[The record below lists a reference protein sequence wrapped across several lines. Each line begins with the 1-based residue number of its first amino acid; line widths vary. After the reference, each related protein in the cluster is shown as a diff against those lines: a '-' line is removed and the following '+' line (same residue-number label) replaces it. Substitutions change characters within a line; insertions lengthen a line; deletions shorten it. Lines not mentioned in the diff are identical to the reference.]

1 MLLDEWSDQDLELAR
16 AIGPGR
22 SSAAAGGRRG
32 GAGPHGH
39 GDGLDALQALEGLDA
54 ADPLTNAL
62 ADPLADS
69 IRRLDAF
76 DGDPLG
82 GDPLADDLLGEPGGV
97 VRHVPGRHEAPADFG
112 ADGPGGGKEH
122 DIGDIGGIGDIGD
135 INGIG
140 DIDGIGDPAN
150 LDTHPE
156 GAALLLDL
164 KSCGGDGVVLSMSI
178 DGQRA
183 RAWADADAW
192 CEWLAPRLAVQRFQ
206 QIPPDLLGLLG
217 QWTLLPLQHHARQA
231 GLGLPHFCAAEP
243 GSCVR
248 AIAPTLTLSRADAE
262 LDLRLLDWPEP
273 WIAALA
279 QTMEDR
285 RPPLTIP
292 PIPVALAAGWARLTR
307 AQLAGLVPGDG
318 VVLERPAAVEH
329 GHAWLVAER
338 PLALACFAHGA
349 WHIEYACNEETSM
362 EQGTE
367 TALRGSQLDD
377 DNIVLTAVAEVGRLS
392 LSLDTLRELQ
402 TGQMLELAHASHGR
416 VTLTVSGQAVAHGTL
431 LRVGDK
437 LVMRI
442 E

>member
-22 SSAAAGGRRG
+22 SSAAASSRRR
-32 GAGPHGH
+32 GAGPGAD
-39 GDGLDALQALEGLDA
+39 GDGLDALQALERLDT
-54 ADPLTNAL
+54 ADPL
-62 ADPLADS
+62 ADPLA
-69 IRRLDAF
+69 RLDAF
-76 DGDPLG
+76 DGGPLGEDPLTNDFLDG
-82 GDPLADDLLGEPGGV
+82 SGGV
-97 VRHVPGRHEAPADFG
+97 MRQGLGRHDALTDVH
-112 ADGPGGGKEH
+112 GGQEH
-122 DIGDIGGIGDIGD
+122 GISGIGDIGGIGQND
-135 INGIG
+135 
-140 DIDGIGDPAN
+140 AQ
-150 LDTHPE
+150 PE
-156 GAALLLDL
+156 GAAIGLDL
-164 KSCGGDGVVLSMSI
+164 KSCGGDGVVLSLSI

-206 QIPPDLLGLLG
+206 QIPPDLMGLLG
-217 QWTLLPLQHHARQA
+217 QWTLLPLQHHAEHA
-231 GLGLPHFCAAEP
+231 GLGLPRFCAAEP

-248 AIAPTLTLSRADAE
+248 AIAPTLTLSRADAQ

-307 AQLAGLVPGDG
+307 AQLAGLMPGDG

-349 WHIEYACNEETSM
+349 WHIEYACNEDTSM
-362 EQGTE
+362 EQGTDA
-367 TALRGSQLDD
+367 TLRGSQLDD

-416 VTLTVSGQAVAHGTL
+416 VTLTVSGQPIASGTL

>member
-22 SSAAAGGRRG
+22 STAAAGDRRA
-32 GAGPHGH
+32 GAAPGAH
-39 GDGLDALQALEGLDA
+39 GDGLDALQALERLDR
-54 ADPLTNAL
+54 ADPMM
-62 ADPLADS
+62 DP
-69 IRRLDAF
+69 IGRLDAF
-76 DGDPLG
+76 DGDRLRH
-82 GDPLADDLLGEPGGV
+82 DPLAGLRDDDGDGDRDPG
-97 VRHVPGRHEAPADFG
+97 
-112 ADGPGGGKEH
+112 
-122 DIGDIGGIGDIGD
+122 IGDIGKIGDIGD
-135 INGIG
+135 IG
-140 DIDGIGDPAN
+140 DTGEIADIR
-150 LDTHPE
+150 DTSGRNAPNE
-156 GAALLLDL
+156 DGAAALVLDL
-164 KSCGGDGVVLSMSI
+164 KPCGGDGVVLTMSI

-183 RAWADADAW
+183 RAWVDADAW
-192 CEWLAPRLAVQRFQ
+192 CEWLAPRLAVQRFH

-217 QWTLLPLQHHARQA
+217 QWTLLPLQHHARRA
-231 GLGLPHFCAAEP
+231 GLGLPRFGNAEP
-243 GSCVR
+243 GRCAR
-248 AIAPTLTLSRADAE
+248 AIAPTLTLCRADAE

-292 PIPVALAAGWARLTR
+292 PIPVALAAGWVHLTR
-307 AQLAGLVPGDG
+307 AQLARLAPGDG
-318 VVLERPAAVEH
+318 VVLERAAAVEH
-329 GHAWLVAER
+329 GHAWLIAER

-349 WHIEYACNEETSM
+349 WHIEHTCNEETSM

-367 TALRGSQLDD
+367 VTLRGSQLDD

-416 VTLTVSGQAVAHGTL
+416 VTLTVSGQPVANGTL

>member
-22 SSAAAGGRRG
+22 SSGAAGSRLP
-32 GAGPHGH
+32 GAGPGAR
-39 GDGLDALQALEGLDA
+39 GDGLDALQALDRFGS
-54 ADPLTNAL
+54 
-62 ADPLADS
+62 ADPLAD
-69 IRRLDAF
+69 RLGRLDAF

-82 GDPLADDLLGEPGGV
+82 ADPFSDDLLGESGGV
-97 VRHVPGRHEAPADFG
+97 MQGPGRHDALADVH
-112 ADGPGGGKEH
+112 ADGRDGDREH
-122 DIGDIGGIGDIGD
+122 GFGDVGDVGNTD
-135 INGIG
+135 TG
-140 DIDGIGDPAN
+140 
-150 LDTHPE
+150 THPE
-156 GAALLLDL
+156 GGAIRLDL
-164 KSCGGDGVVLSMSI
+164 KSCGGDGVVLSLSI

-217 QWTLLPLQHHARQA
+217 QWTLVPLQHHAEQA
-231 GLGLPHFCAAEP
+231 GLGLPRFCAAEP

-248 AIAPTLTLSRADAE
+248 AIAPTLTLCRADAE

-273 WIAALA
+273 WLAALA

-307 AQLAGLVPGDG
+307 AQLAGLAPGDG
-318 VVLERPAAVEH
+318 IVLERPAAVEH
-329 GHAWLVAER
+329 GRAWLVAER

-349 WHIEYACNEETSM
+349 WHIEHACNEETSM

-367 TALRGSQLDD
+367 ATLRGSRLDD

-402 TGQMLELAHASHGR
+402 TGQMLELAHASHGH
-416 VTLTVSGQAVAHGTL
+416 VTLTVSGQAIAHGTL

>member
-1 MLLDEWSDQDLELAR
+1 MLLDEWSDQELELAR

-22 SSAAAGGRRG
+22 SSAAAGGRRI
-32 GAGPHGH
+32 GAGGSAR
-39 GDGLDALQALEGLDA
+39 GEGLDALQALDRLGT
-54 ADPLTNAL
+54 ADPPM
-62 ADPLADS
+62 DPLMDPLVDPLVDP

-76 DGDPLG
+76 G
-82 GDPLADDLLGEPGGV
+82 GDPLPDVHADAHAGAHTDV
-97 VRHVPGRHEAPADFG
+97 HAADR
-112 ADGPGGGKEH
+112 DGWGHG
-122 DIGDIGGIGDIGD
+122 IGGMGDTS
-135 INGIG
+135 
-140 DIDGIGDPAN
+140 
-150 LDTHPE
+150 DTSDTE
-156 GAALLLDL
+156 AQAEAGAIVLDL
-164 KSCGGDGVVLSMSI
+164 KPCGGDGVVMSMSI
-178 DGQRA
+178 DGQRV

-192 CEWLAPRLAVQRFQ
+192 CEWLAPRLAVQRFH

-217 QWTLLPLQHHARQA
+217 QWTLSPLQHHARQA
-231 GLGLPHFCAAEP
+231 GLGAPHFCAAEP

-248 AIAPTLTLSRADAE
+248 AIAPTLTLCRADAE
-262 LDLRLLDWPEP
+262 LDLRLLDWPES

-285 RPPLTIP
+285 RPPLVTP
-292 PIPVALAAGWARLTR
+292 PIPVALAAGWARLSR
-307 AQLAGLVPGDG
+307 AQLAGLMPGDG

-349 WHIEYACNEETSM
+349 WHIEYACNEETGM
-362 EQGTE
+362 EQE
-367 TALRGSQLDD
+367 TDVTLRGSPLDD

-402 TGQMLELAHASHGR
+402 TGQMLELAHATHGR
-416 VTLTVSGQAVAHGTL
+416 VTLTVSGQAIAHGTL

>member
-22 SSAAAGGRRG
+22 SGATAGGRRV
-32 GAGPHGH
+32 GADRSAHGE
-39 GDGLDALQALEGLDA
+39 GLDALQALDRLDA
-54 ADPLTNAL
+54 ADPLVDPPV
-62 ADPLADS
+62 DPLADPTMDPM
-69 IRRLDAF
+69 RRLDAF
-76 DGDPLG
+76 DGDPLAEVRAGDRDG
-82 GDPLADDLLGEPGGV
+82 GQY
-97 VRHVPGRHEAPADFG
+97 H
-112 ADGPGGGKEH
+112 
-122 DIGDIGGIGDIGD
+122 GIGDI
-135 INGIG
+135 
-140 DIDGIGDPAN
+140 A
-150 LDTHPE
+150 DTDAHAE
-156 GAALLLDL
+156 GGAIALDL
-164 KSCGGDGVVLSMSI
+164 KPCGGDGVVLSVAI

-183 RAWADADAW
+183 RAWVDADAW

-217 QWTLLPLQHHARQA
+217 QWTLLPLQHHADQA
-231 GLGLPHFCAAEP
+231 GLGVPRFCAAEP

-248 AIAPTLTLSRADAE
+248 AIAPTLTLCRADAE

-279 QTMEDR
+279 QTMVDR

-307 AQLAGLVPGDG
+307 AQLAALKPGDG
-318 VVLERPAAVEH
+318 VVLERPAAIEH

-338 PLALACFAHGA
+338 PLGLARFAHDA
-349 WHIEYACNEETSM
+349 WHIEHTCNEEPGM

-367 TALRGSQLDD
+367 ATLRGSQLDD

-416 VTLTVSGQAVAHGTL
+416 VTLTVSGQAIASGTL

>member
-22 SSAAAGGRRG
+22 SSVAERGRHG

-39 GDGLDALQALEGLDA
+39 IDGLGALQALERLDA
-54 ADPLTNAL
+54 ADPL
-62 ADPLADS
+62 ADPLG
-69 IRRLDAF
+69 RLDAF
-76 DGDPLG
+76 DGGPLNDDPFSN
-82 GDPLADDLLGEPGGV
+82 DLPGESGGV
-97 VRHVPGRHEAPADFG
+97 RQGPGRHEALIDVHRG
-112 ADGPGGGKEH
+112 EEPG
-122 DIGDIGGIGDIGD
+122 IGGTGDTD
-135 INGIG
+135 
-140 DIDGIGDPAN
+140 AQA
-150 LDTHPE
+150 E
-156 GAALLLDL
+156 GAAIVLDL
-164 KSCGGDGVVLSMSI
+164 KPCGGDGVVLSLSI

-183 RAWADADAW
+183 RAWVDADAW

-217 QWTLLPLQHHARQA
+217 QWTLLPLQHHARHA

-248 AIAPTLTLSRADAE
+248 AIAPTLTLCRANAQ
-262 LDLRLLDWPEP
+262 LDLRLLDWPES

-292 PIPVALAAGWARLTR
+292 PIPVALAAGWVRLTR
-307 AQLAGLVPGDG
+307 AQLAGLAPGDG

-338 PLALACFAHGA
+338 PLALACLANGA
-349 WHIEYACNEETSM
+349 WHIEYACNEENSM
-362 EQGTE
+362 EQGTDA
-367 TALRGSQLDD
+367 TLRGSLLED

-416 VTLTVSGQAVAHGTL
+416 VTLTVSGQPVASGTL

>member
-22 SSAAAGGRRG
+22 SSVAERGRHG

-39 GDGLDALQALEGLDA
+39 IDGLGALQALERLDA
-54 ADPLTNAL
+54 ADPL
-62 ADPLADS
+62 ADPLG
-69 IRRLDAF
+69 RLDAF
-76 DGDPLG
+76 DGGPLNDDPFSN
-82 GDPLADDLLGEPGGV
+82 DLPGESGGV
-97 VRHVPGRHEAPADFG
+97 RQGPGRHEALIDVHRG
-112 ADGPGGGKEH
+112 EEPG
-122 DIGDIGGIGDIGD
+122 IGGTGDTD
-135 INGIG
+135 
-140 DIDGIGDPAN
+140 AQA
-150 LDTHPE
+150 E
-156 GAALLLDL
+156 GAAIVLDL
-164 KSCGGDGVVLSMSI
+164 KPCGGDGVVLSLSI

-183 RAWADADAW
+183 RAWVDADAW
-192 CEWLAPRLAVQRFQ
+192 CEWLAPRLAVQRFP

-217 QWTLLPLQHHARQA
+217 QWTLLPLQHHARHA

-248 AIAPTLTLSRADAE
+248 AIAPTLTLCRANAQ
-262 LDLRLLDWPEP
+262 LDLRLLDWPES

-292 PIPVALAAGWARLTR
+292 PIPVALAAGWVRLTR
-307 AQLAGLVPGDG
+307 AQLAGLAPGDG

-338 PLALACFAHGA
+338 PLALACLANGA
-349 WHIEYACNEETSM
+349 WHIEYACNEENSM
-362 EQGTE
+362 EQGTDA
-367 TALRGSQLDD
+367 TLRGSLLED

-416 VTLTVSGQAVAHGTL
+416 VTLTVSGQPVASGTL

>member
-22 SSAAAGGRRG
+22 SSAAAGSRRG
-32 GAGPHGH
+32 GAGPHRH
-39 GDGLDALQALEGLDA
+39 GDGLDALQALQRLDA
-54 ADPLTNAL
+54 ADPLAEPL
-62 ADPLADS
+62 VDP
-69 IRRLDAF
+69 IGRLDAF

-82 GDPLADDLLGEPGGV
+82 GDPLADDLLGESGGV
-97 VRHVPGRHEAPADFG
+97 MRPGPGRHDTLTG
-112 ADGPGGGKEH
+112 VHTDGSGGGKEH
-122 DIGDIGGIGDIGD
+122 DLDGIEG
-135 INGIG
+135 
-140 DIDGIGDPAN
+140 IDGIDGIEGIGGVDP
-150 LDTHPE
+150 HPE
-156 GAALLLDL
+156 GGAIALDL
-164 KSCGGDGVVLSMSI
+164 KPCGGDGVVLSMSI

-231 GLGLPHFCAAEP
+231 GLGMPHFCAAEP

-248 AIAPTLTLSRADAE
+248 AIAPTLTLCRADAE

-307 AQLAGLVPGDG
+307 AQLAALRPGDG
-318 VVLERPAAVEH
+318 VVLERPAAIEH

-349 WHIEYACNEETSM
+349 WHIEHACNEETSM

-367 TALRGSQLDD
+367 TTLRGSGLDD

-416 VTLTVSGQAVAHGTL
+416 VTLTVSGQAIAQGTL